1 MTQRQRNRGVR
12 PAFTL
17 IEILVVITII
27 AILVS
32 LTAAAVMRGL
42 VKGPELVDSTEIG
55 ELQAKLANVIKN
67 PANPIAYL
75 PSQLHLSKT
84 NNYTANPKSPSYN
97 PASPNFALDRDSMAF
112 LQARFG
118 KHTCFDFQCPP
129 PQIIDWNGDL
139 TNEELYLE
147 GEQCLVFHLG
157 GLPIYSP
164 ANTVPPANV
173 TGTITFAGFSNNPQ
187 NPAQAPQNANERR
200 QGPYFEFQSNRLES
214 FSSAFPGNTGTYP
227 IYLDPWTSPG
237 GNANR
242 KPYAFFASYNV
253 EGGGLYNKYPL
264 SDCLS
269 LTAPTT
275 GNPLAPYQASAT
287 TFLNPSSF
295 QIISA
300 GRPVGIPPVGNHSA
314 FGAGG
319 TLWGR
324 TGTTDPLG
332 KYNQSNFS
340 AHLLGVAP

>member
-32 LTAAAVMRGL
+32 LTTAAVMRAL
-42 VKGPELVDSTEIG
+42 TKGPELQCSSEIG

-67 PANPIAYL
+67 PANPL
-75 PSQLHLSKT
+75 VFVPSRLHLSKQ
-84 NNYTANPKSPSYN
+84 NNYN
-97 PASPNFALDRDSMAF
+97 PALPLDRDSMAF

-118 KHTCFDFQCPP
+118 KYCCFGGPAPVGYFPP
-129 PQIIDWNGDL
+129 LAASGKSIDWNGDGVL
-139 TNEELYLE
+139 SEELYLE

-157 GLPIYSP
+157 GVPYQPGPPVGTGPISMIGFA
-164 ANTVPPANV
+164 ANK
-173 TGTITFAGFSNNPQ
+173 Q
-187 NPAQAPQNANERR
+187 NPAALPIPNEHRD
-200 QGPYFEFQSNRLES
+200 GPFFEFQSNRLLP
-214 FSSAFPGNTGTYP
+214 FPRSGAGP
-227 IYLDPWTSPG
+227 KFPAYLDPWMQTG

-242 KPYAFFASYNV
+242 QPFAFFASYNV
-253 EGGGLYNKYPL
+253 EGAGLYNNDCPSLLL
-264 SDCLS
+264 SPPDAAGAS
-269 LTAPTT
+269 LT
-275 GNPLAPYQASAT
+275 PYQPTGST

-300 GRPVGIPPVGNHSA
+300 GRDGK

-319 TLWGR
+319 AVWGR
-324 TGTTDPLG
+324 TGTTNANGADD
-332 KYNQSNFS
+332 QSNFS